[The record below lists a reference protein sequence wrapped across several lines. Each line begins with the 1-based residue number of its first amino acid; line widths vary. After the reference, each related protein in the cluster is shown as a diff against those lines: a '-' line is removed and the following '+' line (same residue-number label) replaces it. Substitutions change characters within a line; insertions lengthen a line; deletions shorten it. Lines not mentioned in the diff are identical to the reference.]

1 MITTF
6 PQVIEASE
14 ISSNTV
20 ESIRVVLIQNTYNN
34 FIIIMEGLSAPD
46 FKKFNQIKPAVQI
59 AGKEKA
65 LAHYNYII
73 HQLKLAYYAD

>member
-1 MITTF
+1 MIF
-6 PQVIEASE
+6 PQIIETSE

-34 FIIIMEGLSAPD
+34 FILIMEGLKAPE
-46 FKKFNQIKPAVQI
+46 FKSFNQIKPAIQI

-73 HQLKLAYYAD
+73 HQLRLTHYAD